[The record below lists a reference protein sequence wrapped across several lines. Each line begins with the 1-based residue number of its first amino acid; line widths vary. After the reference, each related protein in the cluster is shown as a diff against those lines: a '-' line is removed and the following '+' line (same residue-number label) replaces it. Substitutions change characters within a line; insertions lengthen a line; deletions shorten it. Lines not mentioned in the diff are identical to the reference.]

1 MNFKIQLGGIDLL
14 NTIIAGLLRGEQY
27 KQYRYFVGFGIFDII
42 SSSSLCCG
50 GFLKR

>member
-1 MNFKIQLGGIDLL
+1 MNFKFQLEGMELL
-14 NTIIAGLLRGEQY
+14 NTIIAGLLRGEQF

-50 GFLKR
+50 GFLRR